1 VEGVAQA
8 ALLKLMNYDWPGNVR
23 ELENILG
30 RAMIFMNYYETF
42 INIHHLPE
50 LRTKKTGTEPL
61 VSDHSES
68 IQQDRSL
75 TVLVEEYE
83 SEIIQQTLR
92 RFNGNKTATA
102 KALGL
107 SVRNLYYKL
116 EKYKLENNSMQ

>member
-1 VEGVAQA
+1 
-8 ALLKLMNYDWPGNVR
+8 
-23 ELENILG
+23 
-30 RAMIFMNYYETF
+30 MIFMNYYETF

-50 LRTKKTGTEPL
+50 LRPKKTGTEPQ

-75 TVLVEEYE
+75 TAMVEDYE
-83 SEIIQQTLR
+83 SEIIQQTLQ
-92 RFNGNKTATA
+92 RFNGNKTAAA